1 MTPEERWKRVQALCE
16 QVEALAA
23 GEREAALTAAE
34 PDENLRAEVRGLL
47 AALVGEERARRE
59 MDGLPAELSLPVRI
73 GAYVVTGLLGQGGTS
88 TVYAAERQGQAVA
101 VKVLHGYLNDR
112 EAVERF
118 RREQTI
124 LTKLDHP
131 GICRVL
137 DAGITAEQQPY
148 LVLDRV
154 IGQPID
160 EYCNTRRLG
169 LAERI
174 GLVLAAC
181 DAVGAAHRNLVV
193 HLDLKPGNILVTA
206 DGHLRLLDFGT
217 AKLLDPAGAL
227 TTTRHLTPL
236 YASPEQ
242 LRGEG
247 VTTACDVYGLGMVLF
262 ELLAGSGPY
271 RSVSIVSVAERAAG
285 AGEMVTLAEKAT
297 AEAAAERGMSLD
309 RLRRELRGDVETIV
323 RKALAGDAAERYAS
337 AGDLAADLRRYL
349 ESRPVLARRQT
360 MGYRLKKYANR
371 NRGAVTVTVL
381 LTIGLA
387 GSLGY
392 GFWQQRRALEEERRA
407 AMVGRFLDWMIAT
420 SNPNYGGRDGM
431 TVVELAER
439 AEERLAA
446 GAIPDAGTAA
456 ELEGNLGSVLFQGGR
471 PERGLAVS
479 RRAFARA
486 QGTGEAHATVEAGVG
501 LGLNLLS
508 AGDCAG
514 AVGVMGQ
521 VDAAVGRARLPVE
534 TRVTYLVSRDQVRG
548 ACENDGAG
556 RMTEEAARLIR
567 DVPDGRIRTGMPAR
581 IFKALVLNGYV
592 RALARQQR
600 YREALAESEEGLR
613 LAAAEPDGRGAQV
626 ALLQSRSIAEY
637 GSGDKEKAART
648 LEEAAG
654 LAEGYSA
661 PFEAIRLNAMAGRR
675 VAEVGRTDRALALAD
690 RSLTLADAHR
700 KELAATRWM
709 VLIDAAIVYSRA
721 GRCDR
726 VPALV
731 AEVDT
736 LTGGKMVADWKGNR
750 YAVEANCLAATGRM
764 PEARERVRLAL
775 AAAGKVW
782 GPASGFRKQM
792 EALLK
797 PDQ

>member
-16 QVEALAA
+16 QLEELPAGERDPALAA
-23 GEREAALTAAE
+23 AEA
-34 PDENLRAEVRGLL
+34 DEAVCKEVRSML
-47 AALVGEERARRE
+47 AALAGEEQVRRE
-59 MDGLPAELSLPVRI
+59 MEAPRTAVALPARI

-101 VKVLHGYLNDR
+101 VKVLHGYLNTQ

-118 RREQTI
+118 QREQLI

-154 IGQPID
+154 VGQPID
-160 EYCNTRRLG
+160 EYCNSRRLG
-169 LAERI
+169 LTERI
-174 GLVLAAC
+174 GLVLSAC

-193 HLDLKPGNILVTA
+193 HLDLKPGNILVTG
-206 DGHLRLLDFGT
+206 DGHVRLLDFGT
-217 AKLLDPAGAL
+217 AKLLDPMGAL

-262 ELLAGSGPY
+262 ELLAGTGPY
-271 RSVSIVSVAERAAG
+271 RSASIVSVAERAAG
-285 AGEMVTLAEKAT
+285 GGGVVTMAEKAT
-297 AEAAAERGMSLD
+297 AEAAAERGMGLD
-309 RLRRELRGDVETIV
+309 RLRGELRGDIETVV
-323 RKALAGDAAERYAS
+323 RKALAEESGERYAS
-337 AGDLAADLRRYL
+337 AGDLAADLRRYV

-360 MGYRLKKYANR
+360 VGYRLKKYASR
-371 NRGAVTVTVL
+371 NRGAVAVTTL
-381 LTIGLA
+381 LAMGLA
-387 GSLGY
+387 GALGY

-407 AMVGRFLDWMIAT
+407 ATVGRFLDWMIST

-439 AEERLAA
+439 AEARLAA
-446 GAIPDAGTAA
+446 GAIPEAATAA
-456 ELEGNLGSVLFQGGR
+456 LVEGSFGSVLFQGGK

-486 QGTGEAHATVEAGVG
+486 QGSGDAVAAVATGAG

-521 VDAAVGRARLPVE
+521 VDSVAGRGGLPVE
-534 TRVTYLVSRDQVRG
+534 ARVTYLVSRDQVRG

-556 RMTEEAARLIR
+556 RLTEEAARLVGEI
-567 DVPDGRIRTGMPAR
+567 PDASLRTGMPAR
-581 IFKALVLNGYV
+581 IFKALVLNAYV
-592 RALARQQR
+592 RSLARQR
-600 YREALAESEEGLR
+600 RFPEALTASAEGMR
-613 LAAAEPDGRGAQV
+613 LAGLESDGRSAQV

-637 GSGDKEKAART
+637 GSGDKEKAAWT
-648 LEEAAG
+648 LEEAVG
-654 LAEGYSA
+654 LAYGYAA
-661 PFEAIRLNAMAGRR
+661 PFEAIRLHAMAGRR
-675 VAEVGRTDRALALAD
+675 VAEAGRRERALELADRALELAD
-690 RSLTLADAHR
+690 GHR
-700 KELAATRWM
+700 KELTATRWM
-709 VLIDAAIVYSRA
+709 VLIDAAIVYSKA

-726 VPALV
+726 VAGLV
-731 AEVDT
+731 SEVDE

-750 YAVEANCLAATGRM
+750 YAVEAGCLAEAGRTG
-764 PEARERVRLAL
+764 EAREKARLAL
-775 AAAGKVW
+775 EAAGKVW

-792 EALLK
+792 EALVAR
-797 PDQ
+797 